1 MNKILAAVLLLVS
14 STSYSADMT
23 MGIRR
28 VVDGDTISSVID
40 LPCPLCLV
48 SVRIIGIDTPESTHS
63 AKCEKERL
71 LGIAAKEFTKSLAGN
86 AKTML
91 VRDIKWDKYG
101 GRINGRVEIN
111 NVDIGYTLIK
121 QGLARPYTGQ
131 GPKSNWCS

>member
-23 MGIRR
+23 MDIRR

-48 SVRIIGIDTPESTHS
+48 SVRIIGIDTPESTHL
-63 AKCEKERL
+63 AKCNKERL
-71 LGIAAKEFTKSLAGN
+71 LGIAAKEFTKSLVGD

-91 VRDIKWDKYG
+91 VRDVKWDKYG
-101 GRINGRVEIN
+101 GRIDGRVEVN

-121 QGLARPYTGQ
+121 QGLARPYTGK